1 LKAVVIPFNLMTSFF
16 TRAKRGN
23 IRKEVSEKGPN
34 PVTFEY
40 VFFCKMNTIIII
52 LPQELLFVAS
62 NVSFKEQLTDILKN

>member
-1 LKAVVIPFNLMTSFF
+1 MRSFENGRKMGGKTLKTVVFFFNLMTFF

-40 VFFCKMNTIIII
+40 VFFCKINTIIIF
-52 LPQELLFVAS
+52 LPQE
-62 NVSFKEQLTDILKN
+62 

>member
-1 LKAVVIPFNLMTSFF
+1 MVEKWGGGQKFEGCSIPFNLMTSFF

-40 VFFCKMNTIIII
+40 VF
-52 LPQELLFVAS
+52 L
-62 NVSFKEQLTDILKN
+62 

>member
-1 LKAVVIPFNLMTSFF
+1 MVEKWGEKFEDCSILFNLTTFF

-40 VFFCKMNTIIII
+40 VFFVRSI
-52 LPQELLFVAS
+52 
-62 NVSFKEQLTDILKN
+62 QL